1 MKNTRKSTT
10 NTEELLREIQNI
22 HAFLAR
28 RGEVSTPRAYA
39 ILGRCFLALG
49 QSDEARTYFRLA
61 ATKARTIAESEAEP
75 DQYADAAVFG
85 RLAGDDSQYQEN
97 LDLAFR
103 GLAAAPSSRTLQTLI
118 HVCFLRE
125 DYPAVIQYMAQFAAS
140 DPEWTGPDMAV
151 YHEHR
156 FAHAYLAQ
164 DRAAMQR
171 AADGLAELII
181 LHDERITETS
191 GLSLFELVAHAQ
203 DVLARWDATQP

>member
-1 MKNTRKSTT
+1 MIKSAIPPTD
-10 NTEELLREIQNI
+10 TEELLRIIQKTQ
-22 HAFLAR
+22 AFLAR
-28 RGEVSTPRAYA
+28 KGEVSTPRAYA
-39 ILGRCFLALG
+39 LLGRCFQALG
-49 QSDEARTYFRLA
+49 QVDKARAFFRQA
-61 ATKARTIAESEAEP
+61 ATKARTQAESEARP

-85 RLAGDDSQYQEN
+85 RLADDDSQYQEN

-156 FAHAYLAQ
+156 FAHAILAQ

-181 LHDERITETS
+181 LHDERVTETS

-203 DVLARWDATQP
+203 DVLARRDATQP